1 MAGLALDFTLK
12 PGEQLIVRI
21 GSSYISTELAHR
33 NLLADIPTENFDKA
47 KAAARAVWNRELG
60 KIAIDGG
67 TESERAIFYTALYRS
82 MGRPAD
88 ITEEGD
94 QYYGFDQK
102 VHPARGPSLLC
113 GQ

>member
-47 KAAARAVWNRELG
+47 KASRASGLESRAGQNR
-60 KIAIDGG
+60 D
-67 TESERAIFYTALYRS
+67 
-82 MGRPAD
+82 
-88 ITEEGD
+88 
-94 QYYGFDQK
+94 
-102 VHPARGPSLLC
+102 
-113 GQ
+113 